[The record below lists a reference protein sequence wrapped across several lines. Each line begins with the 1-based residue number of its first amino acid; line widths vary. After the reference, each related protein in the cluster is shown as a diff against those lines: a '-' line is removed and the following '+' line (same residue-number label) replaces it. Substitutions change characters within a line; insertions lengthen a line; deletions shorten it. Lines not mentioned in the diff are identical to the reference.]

1 MELAELI
8 LKYIEALIWPTV
20 TVFVLFFFKDELS
33 KLFDR
38 AKKVELPGGISI
50 EAFENKLE
58 QAKQLEKEI
67 KSERKPEIAQLIEK
81 HSNDTEANK
90 KMINLGLKPS
100 PSGLDLN
107 YYRQLAQTDK
117 QLAMAGLKMDLE
129 LMIRNLAQGFGL
141 EINMKMPISK
151 VIKVLLDNGY
161 IYSKQADFMKIIF
174 QLTSYA
180 IHGGQINEDQIES
193 VLELGE
199 TLVDDY
205 IAWLDWGFRNK
216 NCIQQNL

>member
-1 MELAELI
+1 MEIAELI
-8 LKYIEALIWPTV
+8 LKYIEVLIWPTV
-20 TVFVLFFFKDELS
+20 TVFVLLFFKDELS

-58 QAKQLEKEI
+58 QAQQLDKEI

-81 HSNDTEANK
+81 HDNNTEANK
-90 KMINLGLKPS
+90 KMINYGLKPS
-100 PSGLDLN
+100 TSGLDLN

-117 QLAMAGLKMDLE
+117 QLAMAGLRMDLE

-141 EINMKMPISK
+141 DMSEKVPIIK
-151 VIKVLLDNGY
+151 VIRALFDKGHIN
-161 IYSKQADFMKIIF
+161 SKQADFMKIIF

-205 IAWLDWGFRNK
+205 VAWLDWGFRNE
-216 NCIQQNL
+216 